1 MSNVEGLIMYV
12 IGSLSVAVIVFPI
25 AVGIG

>member
-12 IGSLSVAVIVFPI
+12 IRSLSAAVIVFPI
-25 AVGIG
+25 AVGFG